1 MCLNHPPN
9 YPQPQGPWK
18 TCLPMKLVPGAKKF
32 GDHSFTSPPSFQR
45 FPGDSPHTKL
55 LSSPAGPLVHS
66 SPWSRWKGP
75 DLPTQVLVGG
85 GPSLVLLPLFS
96 SPSAPSFLLLSKE
109 RSLTIAS
116 LKKKILQN
124 TETIKDVIPIEGP
137 GGNFLTCAFLTI
149 LAKLLPNICI
159 KYFPPQV
166 CVSCDLGVNNTEL

>member
-96 SPSAPSFLLLSKE
+96 SPSAPSFQASSSASPLPRAPCS
-109 RSLTIAS
+109 RTDPAPSLEPYPPPARV
-116 LKKKILQN
+116 Q
-124 TETIKDVIPIEGP
+124 P
-137 GGNFLTCAFLTI
+137 GAWGQLCV
-149 LAKLLPNICI
+149 
-159 KYFPPQV
+159 PPCSQAAV
-166 CVSCDLGVNNTEL
+166 HEDRAVSFHV